1 MPPPLHRIALPL
13 ALAGAAGGALW
24 IFLNRGLLP
33 GAGPGAGFIPL
44 LYAWWAPGLL
54 VGLALGAALG
64 FEPHRALAF
73 ATVTGGIYLASVGVV
88 VAAGGLLPGPGP
100 LPLALEGAAAGGGGA
115 WLFHAAILHYLEAGP
130 RRASGLPTATGAVI
144 GGLLVH
150 LLTLPA
156 VGRLPVVLICA
167 AWPAVVGSL
176 SCRIALR
183 RRAAGSPTEGAA
195 PAAERG
201 TRAERERGRAGI
213 VEVMGLAITVA
224 SVLSLLRALP

>member
-1 MPPPLHRIALPL
+1 MPLPLHRIALTL
-13 ALAGAAGGALW
+13 GLAGAAGGALW
-24 IFLNRGLLP
+24 IFLSRGLLP

-54 VGLALGAALG
+54 IGLALGGALG
-64 FEPHRALAF
+64 LEPHRALGL

-88 VAAGGLLPGPGP
+88 VVAGGLLPAPGP
-100 LPLALEGAAAGGGGA
+100 LPLALAGAAAGGAAA

-130 RRASGLPTATGAVI
+130 RRAYGLPTAAGAVI
-144 GGLLVH
+144 GGFLVH
-150 LLTLPA
+150 LLTLPG

-176 SCRIALR
+176 SCRLALR
-183 RRAAGSPTEGAA
+183 RGAAGSPAGGAE
-195 PAAERG
+195 PG
-201 TRAERERGRAGI
+201 TRGRREQGRAGL
-213 VEVMGLAITVA
+213 VEAMGRLAITVA